1 MQLSEDAVYCGHVC
15 MAARRLGFKIAYQ
28 QNGDIHSYVWIDLM
42 NNMSQMPC
50 PAGST
55 KEESLVNA
63 CKSLTNYISCQPA
76 TT

>member
-1 MQLSEDAVYCGHVC
+1 MQLSEDALYCGHIC
-15 MAARRLGFKIAYQ
+15 MAARGLGFRLSYIQ
-28 QNGDIHSYVWIDLM
+28 SGDEHQYVWVDLM
-42 NNMSQMPC
+42 NNMSQWAC
-50 PAGST
+50 NPAKT